1 MRILT
6 PATLFAAALFA
17 CAPAHADEASVNSAI
32 DALLGDHEQ
41 YQTTIEAIIDA
52 ARSGDAETFA
62 AYVSYPI
69 TVPVNGAP
77 QTIETA
83 DDLVANYDAIMTDAI
98 TSTLTG
104 QDYGELFVNADG
116 IMFGAGE
123 VWINGIC
130 TDTACSTFDVRI
142 VTLQEI
148 PD

>member
-1 MRILT
+1 MRIIT
-6 PATLFAAALFA
+6 RSALFAAALLA
-17 CAPAHADEASVNSAI
+17 WVPAHADEASVNSAI
-32 DALLGDHEQ
+32 DALLGDHVQ
-41 YQTTIEAIIDA
+41 YQAAIEAIIEA
-52 ARSGDAETFA
+52 ANSGDAETFA
-62 AYVSYPI
+62 SYFSYPI
-69 TVPVNGAP
+69 TVPVDGEP

-83 DDLVANYDAIMTDAI
+83 NDFVANYDAIMTDAI
-98 TSTLTG
+98 TGTLTG

-130 TDTACSTFDVRI
+130 IDNACSTFDVRV

>member
-1 MRILT
+1 MRIVIRSALI
-6 PATLFAAALFA
+6 AAALLA
-17 CAPAHADEASVNSAI
+17 YAPAHADEASVNSAI
-32 DALLGDHEQ
+32 DSLLGDHEQ
-41 YQTTIEAIIDA
+41 YQTAIEAIIEA

-83 DDLVANYDAIMTDAI
+83 DDFVANYDAIVTDAI
-98 TSTLTG
+98 AGTLTG
-104 QDYGELFVNADG
+104 QNYGELFVNADG

-130 TDTACSTFDVRI
+130 TDTACNAFDVRI